1 MTVKKKKRERARRAR
16 ERRGVERRRERRG
29 EERRGEE
36 RRGEERRGE
45 ERRGEE
51 RRGEERR
58 GEERRGEE
66 RRGEERRGEERESFR
81 FFLSG
86 FRFKICASLVNPSM
100 SPWYSTSHCGYS
112 SSQYAGR
119 ASGGTTAGS
128 QRSGTRSTS
137 GSAQLA
143 ARATTTTEYVEE
155 AAKNTLGDFCKKSSR
170 QQEMQPRQGQGRA
183 SVN

>member
-1 MTVKKKKRERARRAR
+1 MAHMTVKKKKRERARRAR
-16 ERRGVERRRERRG
+16 ERRGVEWRGEEREKERRG

-51 RRGEERR
+51 RR
-58 GEERRGEE
+58 
-66 RRGEERRGEERESFR
+66 EREREREPFH
-81 FFLSG
+81 FFFSG

-100 SPWYSTSHCGYS
+100 SPWYSASHGGYS
-112 SSQYAGR
+112 ASQHVGR
-119 ASGGTTAGS
+119 GSGGTTAGS

-155 AAKNTLGDFCKKSSR
+155 AAKNTLGDFCRKSSR
-170 QQEMQPRQGQGRA
+170 QQEMQPRQWQG
-183 SVN
+183 SVSELRRHQRYTA